1 MSTYLMICAILHL
14 GVGVSLAV
22 RHGPCTDLQPLDLL
36 SEIADAP
43 RMEIYGVRMVQEQ
56 GVRGLRFNKDMKAVS
71 FSASLIFKVCH
82 YFPAEFSIVLTL
94 KVNSLRL
101 KTNEYIFTL
110 LQENLNHMLLGLRI
124 APDKLHLEF
133 AHSDLPNSSKKRVTF
148 QDVYL
153 ADRQWHTLVLA
164 VSANFASLT
173 VDCCPPI
180 DMYMDVPFPEYLG
193 TARSRFYIGNRRRRK
208 ARFTGLLR
216 QLVLLPGSDATPR
229 ICPSHTP
236 RLAAISIPKVLT
248 ELPLRP
254 SDNDILKYPYE
265 AEVKVTMGN
274 HPLCTEAQ
282 VSHLWFD
289 VFNKGFFICDG
300 KNWVSISKAKKRLDY
315 VEDYQNLVT
324 NSETLDVEIFEIPNV
339 GLFAATANK
348 KPHPGSTVFKWLKG
362 KFEPY
367 QNITTYEAQ
376 AWKHFSIGHQVFLV
390 VANFEK
396 NEENQEYSVIYRW
409 SRRKMQFMMYQR
421 LATHSARDWEAFQIN
436 GETFLA
442 VANHREGDNH
452 NIDSVIY
459 KWNPKSQL
467 FERNQT
473 IPTSGAYDW
482 EFFTIGPYSFLV
494 VANTFNG
501 TSTRIY
507 SRIYIQLNGMFR
519 LFQSMPTYGAT
530 DWEIFRVEGR
540 VFLAVANSQSYQTG
554 SSNGI
559 NSFNINSTI
568 YELNITA
575 QMFVKFQDIP
585 TYSAVDWEFFTVGD
599 DSFLVVANSFDG
611 SKFFLNSVIYRWQ
624 GFESFVPVHHLPT
637 YGCTDWEQF
646 NTEEGSYLIYSSA
659 KERISKVLKLKVY

>member
-1 MSTYLMICAILHL
+1 MSTMYRCTKVLTCCSH
-14 GVGVSLAV
+14 
-22 RHGPCTDLQPLDLL
+22 TDLQPLDLL
-36 SEIADAP
+36 SEVAEAP
-43 RMEIYGVRMVQEQ
+43 QMEVYGIRMVQEH
-56 GVRGLRFNKDMKAVS
+56 GVRGLRFSKDKKAVS
-71 FSASLIFKVCH
+71 FSASLIFKACN
-82 YFPAEFSIVLTL
+82 YFPVEFSIVISL
-94 KVNSLRL
+94 KVNSLTV
-101 KTNEYIFTL
+101 KKNEYILAL
-110 LQENLNHMLLGLRI
+110 LQEDLNHLLLGLRI
-124 APDKLHLEF
+124 SPDKVHLEF
-133 AHSDLPNSSKKRVTF
+133 ALSDLPSSRRERVTF

-164 VSANFASLT
+164 VSANFVSLA

-180 DMYMDVPFPEYLG
+180 DMYLDVPFPDYLG

-208 ARFTGLLR
+208 GLFSGLLR
-216 QLVLLPGSDATPR
+216 QLVLLPGSDATQR
-229 ICPSHTP
+229 ICPNPAP
-236 RLAAISIPKVLT
+236 RLAVLSIPRMLT
-248 ELPLRP
+248 ELPLKP
-254 SDNDILKYPYE
+254 SDNDVLKHPYE
-265 AEVKVTMGN
+265 ADVKLMVGDN
-274 HPLCTEAQ
+274 PPCSVNEF
-282 VSHLWFD
+282 SHLWFD
-289 VFNKGFFICDG
+289 VFNKSFFICDG
-300 KNWVSISKAKKRLDY
+300 KNWVSIVKAKKRLDY

-324 NSETLDVEIFEIPNV
+324 NSETLDVEIFEIPSV

-348 KPHPGSTVFKWLKG
+348 KTHPGSTIFKWSEG

-376 AWKHFSIGHQVFLV
+376 AWKHFFIGSQVFLV

-396 NEENQEYSVIYRW
+396 NDQNQEYSVVYKW
-409 SRRKMQFMMYQR
+409 SRRKLLFVLYQR
-421 LATHSARDWEAFQIN
+421 LSTHSARDWEAFQIN

-442 VANHREGDNH
+442 VANHRKGDNH
-452 NIDSVIY
+452 NIDSIIY
-459 KWNPKSQL
+459 KWNSKSRL

-507 SRIYIQLNGMFR
+507 SRIYVQLGGIFR
-519 LFQSMPTYGAT
+519 LFQSILTYGAT
-530 DWEIFRVEGR
+530 DWEVFHVEGR
-540 VFLAVANSQSYQTG
+540 VFLAVANSQSYHSG
-554 SSNGI
+554 ALSGI
-559 NSFNINSTI
+559 NPFNINSTI

-575 QMFVKFQDIP
+575 QMFVKFQDIL
-585 TYSAVDWEFFTVGD
+585 TYSAVDWEFFKVGD

-624 GFESFVPVHHLPT
+624 GYESFVPVHHLPT

-646 NTEEGSYLIYSSA
+646 NTDEGSYLIYSSA

>member
-1 MSTYLMICAILHL
+1 
-14 GVGVSLAV
+14 
-22 RHGPCTDLQPLDLL
+22 
-36 SEIADAP
+36 
-43 RMEIYGVRMVQEQ
+43 MEIYGVRMVQEH
-56 GVRGLRFNKDMKAVS
+56 GVRGLRFSKDTKAVS
-71 FSASLIFKVCH
+71 FSTSRIFKVCR
-82 YFPAEFSIVLTL
+82 YFPAEFSIVITL
-94 KVNSLRL
+94 KLNSIKL
-101 KTNEYIFTL
+101 KKNEYIL
-110 LQENLNHMLLGLRI
+110 SLIQEDLNNVLLGLRI
-124 APDKLHLEF
+124 SPDKLHLEF
-133 AHSDLPNSSKKRVTF
+133 ARGGLPNSRREQVTF
-148 QDVYL
+148 QDIYL
-153 ADRQWHTLVLA
+153 ADHQWHTLVLA
-164 VSANFASLT
+164 VSANFVSLT
-173 VDCCPPI
+173 VDCCPPV
-180 DMYMDVPFPEYLG
+180 DTRLDVPFPEYLV

-208 ARFTGLLR
+208 GLFSGLLR
-216 QLVLLPGSDATPR
+216 QLVLLPGSDATQR
-229 ICPSHTP
+229 ICPSPTP
-236 RLAAISIPKVLT
+236 RLAVLSIPKILT

-265 AEVKVTMGN
+265 TEVKVMVGS
-274 HPLCTEAQ
+274 HPPCTETE
-282 VSHLWFD
+282 VSRLWFD
-289 VFNKGFFICDG
+289 VFNKGFFICNG
-300 KNWVSISKAKKRLDY
+300 KNWISILKTKKRLDY
-315 VEDYQNLVT
+315 VEDYQSLIT

-348 KPHPGSTVFKWLKG
+348 KPHPGSTIFKWLKG

-376 AWKHFSIGHQVFLV
+376 AWKHFSIGPQVFLV

-396 NEENQEYSVIYRW
+396 NERNQEYSVIYKW
-409 SRRKMQFMMYQR
+409 SRRKLLFVLYQR

-452 NIDSVIY
+452 NINSIIY
-459 KWNPKSQL
+459 KWNPESRL

-482 EFFTIGPYSFLV
+482 EFFTVGPYSFLV

-507 SRIYIQLNGMFR
+507 SRIYIQLGGVFR
-519 LFQSMPTYGAT
+519 LFQSILTYGAT
-530 DWEIFRVEGR
+530 DWEMFHVEGR

-554 SSNGI
+554 APNGI

-575 QMFVKFQDIP
+575 QMFVKFQDIL

-599 DSFLVVANSFDG
+599 DSFLVVANSYDG

-624 GFESFVPVHHLPT
+624 GYESFVPVHRLPT

-659 KERISKVLKLKVY
+659 KERISKVLRLKVY